1 MKIRKAVK
9 SDRDEWVRLRQGLW
23 SEMHSNHFNET
34 TRYFLKHDT
43 GITDVFVLEH
53 PEQSLIGYIELNIRN
68 YAEGSQATAIPYIEA
83 WYIES
88 PWRQKGLGKSLLIFA
103 EQWAKEQ
110 GYSEL
115 ASDSLINN
123 RNSIAT
129 HKALGFNEVER
140 IVCFIKKL

>member
-9 SDRDEWVRLRQGLW
+9 SDRDDWVRLKQGLW
-23 SEMHSNHFNET
+23 NDIHSNHINET
-34 TRYFLKHDT
+34 ARYFLKHDT
-43 GITDVFVLEH
+43 GITDVFVLDHQEH
-53 PEQSLIGYIELNIRN
+53 GLIGYIELNIRN
-68 YAEGSQATAIPYIEA
+68 HAEGSQATAIPYIEA
-83 WYIES
+83 WYIE
-88 PWRQKGLGKSLLIFA
+88 PAWRQQGYGESLLRFA

-110 GYSEL
+110 GYREL

-123 RNSIAT
+123 RKSIAT